1 MDELINRLKQQAGL
15 TDEQAMNAINV
26 IKDYTKE
33 KFPLFAGAIDKL
45 FDKYGPREEEDFM
58 P

>member
-1 MDELINRLKQQAGL
+1 MQELVQRLMLQAGL
-15 TDEQAMNAINV
+15 TENQAYAAINI
-26 IKDYTKE
+26 IKDFAKQ
-33 KFPLFAGAIDKL
+33 KFPVFGGAIDKL